1 MPNKIYSLD
10 NCITLVF
17 KTDGSKK
24 GAGFEA
30 QYMSIDNNTRLDS
43 STKCRSVR
51 INNNVS
57 QCVLTLSLPR
67 SESKF
72 F

>member
-30 QYMSIDNNTRLDS
+30 QYTLIDNNTRLDS

-51 INNNVS
+51 INNVS
-57 QCVLTLSLPR
+57 QCVLTLSLQR
-67 SESKF
+67 SKS
-72 F
+72 